1 MRVFANGSEANSCA
15 DLANQPGLLDV
26 NSTSCLVAL
35 TFAEQNFAEFTF
47 IGEFTL
53 IGESESVRRP
63 IWSKFTH
70 RIRLGETM
78 TRMTSRLQKRQGSFV
93 LCL

>member
-47 IGEFTL
+47 IGE
-53 IGESESVRRP
+53 SESVRRP